1 MLNPAR
7 ALPAADHRIGRL
19 VVGPSDA
26 NWDEAR
32 SPWNLAYDQRPA
44 FVAFPESAD
53 DVVAI
58 VEHARASGLRVAPQG
73 TGHNAGPLG
82 DLHDTILL
90 STSRMKGVEIDAEAR
105 RARVAAG
112 ALWLEVTEPA
122 SELGLA
128 PLAGSSPDVGVVGYS
143 LGGGVSWLA
152 RKHGLSANSVL
163 AIEVVTA
170 DGRLRRVDHENDP
183 DLFWALRGGGG
194 SFGVVTAMEIALY
207 PMPELYAGAMWWPWE
222 RAAEVMH
229 AWREW
234 TLTVPDEVT
243 SSARIMQIPPIPEI
257 PEFLRGRNFV
267 TIDAAIIGDRAF
279 GAEAVQALR
288 DLEPEIDTFDMV
300 PPVALSRLH
309 NDPEEPMPVMTEH
322 RLLADLP
329 AEAVDAFLTVAG
341 PESGSTLM
349 MAEIRHLGGALR
361 EVRPATARSPPSKLP
376 TCSSAA
382 AWRRRRRW
390 SPACRLR
397 CRSTRPPWRR
407 GTRAAA
413 TSTSRRPP
421 AHTRST
427 TRSPIATCA
436 GSRRRSTRVTSS
448 SPTTRSR
455 RPSSSGVPT
464 GGRSRRSPPVGGA
477 PDDLVA
483 VA

>member
-1 MLNPAR
+1 MLIPAR
-7 ALPAADHRIGRL
+7 AVPAADPRIGRL
-19 VVGPSDA
+19 VVGPSDS

-32 SPWNLAYDQRPA
+32 SPWNLAKDQQPA

-58 VEHARASGLRVAPQG
+58 VDHARANGLRVAPQG
-73 TGHNAGPLG
+73 TGHNASPLG
-82 DLHDTILL
+82 DLTDTILL
-90 STSRMKGVEIDAEAR
+90 STSRMKGVEIDVEAR

-112 ALWLEVTEPA
+112 TLWLEVTEPA
-122 SELGLA
+122 SEHGLA
-128 PLAGSSPDVGVVGYS
+128 PLAGSSPDVGVIGYS

-163 AIEVVTA
+163 AIEIATA
-170 DGRLRRVDHENDP
+170 DGRLRRVDHDNDP

-207 PMPELYAGAMWWPWE
+207 DVPELYAGAMWWPWE

-234 TLTVPDEVT
+234 TLTVPHEVT
-243 SSARIMQIPPIPEI
+243 SSARIMQIPPIPDV

-267 TIDAAIIGDRAF
+267 TIDAAVLGDRAF

-329 AEAVDAFLTVAG
+329 AEAVDAFLAVAG

-361 EVRPATARSPPSKLP
+361 EVRPGHGALATLD
-376 TCSSAA
+376 AA
-382 AWRRRRRW
+382 Y
-390 SPACRLR
+390 LFF
-397 CRSTRPPWRR
+397 
-407 GTRAAA
+407 GGGLAA
-413 TSTSRRPP
+413 TPEMVAGLQAALPVYKDAMAEWDAGRGYLNFEES
-421 AHTRST
+421 
-427 TRSPIATCA
+427 A
-436 GSRRRSTRVTSS
+436 GSHTFYDEVTHRHLRRIKTQVDPGDIFMSNH
-448 SPTTRSR
+448 PI
-455 RPSSSGVPT
+455 RPAG
-464 GGRSRRSPPVGGA
+464 
-477 PDDLVA
+477 
-483 VA
+483 